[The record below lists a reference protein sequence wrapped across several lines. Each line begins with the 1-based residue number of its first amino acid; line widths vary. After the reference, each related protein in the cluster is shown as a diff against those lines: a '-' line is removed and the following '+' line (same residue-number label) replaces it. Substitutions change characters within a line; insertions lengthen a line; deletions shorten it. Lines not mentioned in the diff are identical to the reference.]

1 MNTEKNLLPLPEKLL
16 ASLKDVPD
24 YDESSFRSTHGSGE
38 QVVSLRIN
46 PKKNVQGLPDLVN
59 PALRVPWSSTGY
71 YLAER
76 PLFTFDP
83 LLHAGAYY
91 VQEASSMFLEQAIK
105 VSMDLDQPLKALDLC
120 AAPGGKSTLI
130 QAMITRDSLLV
141 SNEVIR
147 SRVPVLTEN
156 LVKWGS
162 PNAVIT
168 NNDPDDFA
176 RLPAYFDLMVV
187 DAPCSGSGLFR
198 KDPSAIAEWTEEA
211 VEQCSLRQRRIL
223 TAALPAL
230 ASEGL
235 LVYSTCS
242 YSLEEDECIAD
253 WLVRDFGLEPVRIP
267 VEARWNIVEQR
278 SADSGAYGYRFFP
291 NRLKGEGFF
300 ISCFRKK
307 NSTEARV
314 KAVRKNKIP
323 RLSPTDTAPV
333 RSWLAEPDAFG
344 LYFQDETIFA
354 FPASLETEL
363 ATLSENLYIRHAGVR
378 LGKLIKNELVP
389 DHEFAVSGLLADQ
402 IPVVTL
408 KKDEALQYLRK
419 EEVRTEGPE
428 GWALVRY
435 QGQNL
440 GWIKQLKNR
449 VNNYYPKEWRILKSA
464 TK

>member
-1 MNTEKNLLPLPEKLL
+1 MNSENNLLPLPEKLL
-16 ASLKDVPD
+16 ASLKDVQG
-24 YDESSFRSTHGSGE
+24 YDESSFRSVHGSGE

-46 PKKNVQGLPDLVN
+46 PKKNDQGLPGLIN
-59 PALRVPWSSTGY
+59 PALKVPWSSTGY
-71 YLAER
+71 YLEER
-76 PLFTFDP
+76 PFFTFDP

-91 VQEASSMFLEQAIK
+91 VQEASSMFLEQVIK
-105 VSMDLDQPLKALDLC
+105 TSRDLNQPLKALDLC

-168 NNDPDDFA
+168 NNDPEDFA

-211 VEQCSLRQRRIL
+211 VEQCSLRQKRIL
-223 TAALPAL
+223 SAALPAL
-230 ASEGL
+230 ASNGL

-242 YSLEEDECIAD
+242 YSLEEDEGIAD
-253 WLVRDFGLEPVRIP
+253 WLVRDFGLEPLRIP
-267 VEARWNIVEQR
+267 VEAQWNIVEHM
-278 SADSGAYGYRFFP
+278 SAETGAYGYRFFP
-291 NRLKGEGFF
+291 DRLKGEGFF

-307 NSTEARV
+307 NAAEVRV
-314 KAVRKNKIP
+314 KAVRKNKIQ
-323 RLSPTDTAPV
+323 RLSPTESVSV
-333 RSWLAEPDAFG
+333 RSWLAEPDAFH

-354 FPASLETEL
+354 FPASLDEQLTI
-363 ATLSENLYIRHAGVR
+363 LSQNLYIRHAGVR
-378 LGKLIKNELVP
+378 LGKLIKNELLP
-389 DHEFAVSGLLADQ
+389 DHEFAVSGLLSDQ
-402 IPVVTL
+402 IPMVTL

-419 EEVRTEGPE
+419 EEVRTKGPE

-435 QGQNL
+435 LGRNL

>member
-1 MNTEKNLLPLPEKLL
+1 MNSEKNLLPLPENLL
-16 ASLKDVPD
+16 ASLKDVEG
-24 YDESSFRSTHGSGE
+24 YDESSFRSIHGSGE

-46 PKKNVQGLPDLVN
+46 PKKNDHGLPGLVDR
-59 PALRVPWSSTGY
+59 AQKVPWSSAGY
-71 YLAER
+71 YLEER
-76 PLFTFDP
+76 PFFTFDP

-91 VQEASSMFLEQAIK
+91 VQEASSMFLEHVVK
-105 VSMDLDQPLKALDLC
+105 VSTDLDQPLKALDLC

-130 QAMITRDSLLV
+130 QAIISGDSLLV

-168 NNDPDDFA
+168 NNDPADFS

-211 VEQCSLRQRRIL
+211 VEQCCLRQKRIL

-230 ASEGL
+230 ASNGL

-242 YSLEEDECIAD
+242 YSVEEDEHIAD
-253 WLVRDFGLEPVRIP
+253 WLVGEFGLEPVRIP

-278 SADSGAYGYRFFP
+278 SVDSGAYGYRFFP
-291 NRLKGEGFF
+291 DRLRGEGFF

-307 NSTEARV
+307 SSAESGI

-323 RLSPTDTAPV
+323 RLSSTESALV
-333 RSWLAEPDAFG
+333 RSWLAEPDAFD

-354 FPASLETEL
+354 FPASLEIEL
-363 ATLSENLYIRHAGVR
+363 ATLSQNLYIRHAGVR

-389 DHEFAVSGLLADQ
+389 DHEFALSGLLSKQ
-402 IPVVTL
+402 IPAVTL
-408 KKDEALQYLRK
+408 KMDEALQYLRK
-419 EEVRTEGPE
+419 EEVKTEGPE
-428 GWALVRY
+428 GWALVKYEGRS
-435 QGQNL
+435 L